1 MMEVKPTNTTKEW
14 RGEWRRWIESFSDIT
29 HFQMHRSGLTNVLND
44 VDALITERDALT
56 ERVARLEQA
65 LVRIASYDDGPDVTG
80 SFDEPCAARIA
91 RDALALTP
99 ESAR

>member
-1 MMEVKPTNTTKEW
+1 MEVNPTNTTKEW
-14 RGEWRRWIESFSDIT
+14 RDEWRRWIESFSDIT

-44 VDALITERDALT
+44 VDALVAERDALA

-65 LVRIASYDDGPDVTG
+65 LMRIASYDEGPDVTG

-91 RDALALTP
+91 RDALVPIP
-99 ESAR
+99 EAAR

>member
-44 VDALITERDALT
+44 VDALITERDALAAKLADY
-56 ERVARLEQA
+56 EART
-65 LVRIASYDDGPDVTG
+65 RKFASVLAEWGYDDAAKEVVAEILEGKPTP
-80 SFDEPCAARIA
+80 EAAR
-91 RDALALTP
+91 
-99 ESAR
+99 